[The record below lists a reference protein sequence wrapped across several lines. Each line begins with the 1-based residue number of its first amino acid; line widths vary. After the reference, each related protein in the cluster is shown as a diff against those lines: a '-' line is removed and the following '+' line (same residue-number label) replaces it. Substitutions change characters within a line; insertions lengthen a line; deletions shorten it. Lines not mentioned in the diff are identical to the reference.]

1 MKLKIAGIGSF
12 VPAGAAV
19 VGSVALSLLVLHPPP
34 AGLFPGTAPADR
46 GHVASLAL
54 PAPPVSRPHATT
66 QIDVPRP
73 TPPAT
78 AVVTPR
84 HEITRPEPP
93 PSGPTHRPAPSP
105 PPVVTVPTP
114 VTQPVT
120 TPVTTP
126 TVSPPPVSSPT
137 ATPANNGRWSSPQTK
152 VWKGHAVKQ
161 ALRVEKGR
169 PPWAGPKKG
178 PPPPAI
184 TTVTTTATTA
194 TTTTTTAA
202 APDTPTT
209 PPGQAKT
216 PPGQAKKA
224 KSPHG

>member
-1 MKLKIAGIGSF
+1 MKLKIAAIGSF
-12 VPAGAAV
+12 VPTGAAV

-34 AGLFPGTAPADR
+34 AGLCPGTAPADR

-73 TPPAT
+73 TPSAI

-84 HEITRPEPP
+84 HEVTRPEPHPTTP
-93 PSGPTHRPAPSP
+93 PRRPAPSP

-114 VTQPVT
+114 VTQTVT
-120 TPVTTP
+120 TPV
-126 TVSPPPVSSPT
+126 SPPTASPPT
-137 ATPANNGRWSSPQTK
+137 ATPANNGRWSSPRTK
-152 VWKGHAVKQ
+152 VWKGQAVKQ
-161 ALRVEKGR
+161 ALRVEKGK

-178 PPPPAI
+178 PPPPIATTPI
-184 TTVTTTATTA
+184 TTVTTI
-194 TTTTTTAA
+194 TTTTTVPAA
-202 APDTPTT
+202 VPDTPTT

>member
-1 MKLKIAGIGSF
+1 MKPKIAAIGSF

-19 VGSVALSLLVLHPPP
+19 TGSVALSLLVLHPPP
-34 AGLFPGTAPADR
+34 AGLLPGTAPADR
-46 GHVASLAL
+46 GAVPSLVL
-54 PAPPVSRPHATT
+54 PAPHLSRPHATAP
-66 QIDVPRP
+66 IDVPRP
-73 TPPAT
+73 TPSAV

-84 HEITRPEPP
+84 HEVTRPATH

-126 TVSPPPVSSPT
+126 TVSPPTVSPPT
-137 ATPANNGRWSSPQTK
+137 MTHANNGRWSSPQTK
-152 VWKGHAVKQ
+152 IWKGEAAKQ
-161 ALRVEKGR
+161 ALRVEKGK
-169 PPWAGPKKG
+169 PPWAGSKKT
-178 PPPPAI
+178 PPAP
-184 TTVTTTATTA
+184 TTATA
-194 TTTTTTAA
+194 AVPA
-202 APDTPTT
+202 APDTPTTPPGQAET